1 MVQLINKLQLNKPAW
16 FSAKMLFILILCVPV
31 NGGPVYPQKSKNE
44 KDLTVQRIEL
54 GYPCPGIPYYHVLAE
69 LELPQPSIIE
79 VEASVNGKT
88 LRATELRRMDAME
101 HLNRP
106 HIANRPPSS
115 YGMAQDGTLYSHFC
129 VIGWV
134 KWQPGEDYAVRVTVR
149 IKKTIHP
156 SDDDVLLTAG
166 KNLKAPSGVPVFDS
180 NWKNYKSV
188 VLSETAG
195 IDRTGEPVEVLL
207 AFYPDEAQQIER
219 DIRVVAVDPE
229 DHSLSEVTSQVYDV
243 RKFTEQ
249 DDLAPDENGTPAR
262 KIPLW
267 LPTVTARVAFLAD
280 VKAGSSRVFL
290 VYYNN
295 ENARNKLY
303 KTDLQVLGE
312 QPGLQ
317 IDNSKFTIF
326 LHPASGHLDQITLKS
341 KPDAPLFHRME
352 TNGAIHWN
360 PGIYVPP
367 RPWSHTAD
375 WKPPAHMHSVAGP
388 VIAKSDVWD
397 HLRGVPEV
405 DASVRY
411 EFYPGLPYFKSST
424 VMRINENLNCLALRN
439 AEIVFKR
446 ELMTRAAWY
455 DIISDSVIV
464 YDVGRMPDL
473 TDLRME
479 ADVPWITF
487 YNEETG
493 VGFAGIQLEYANSGL
508 ESETRLLN
516 PFFYITG
523 GPWIYWARGLSHSY
537 LSSNMQ
543 QIIPVLKGS
552 EFSEK
557 WAYLVYETD
566 KGGKPYAPVLVW
578 QKRLTQ
584 PLRLQ
589 VVEEVDDRVSKSL
602 EEIYMDK
609 GKSGWEER
617 ETGKHDRK

>member
-1 MVQLINKLQLNKPAW
+1 MLQSKIKIMMNNSERH
-16 FSAKMLFILILCVPV
+16 FAKTLFILIMFITV
-31 NGGPVYPQKSKNE
+31 NSGLVYPQKSKNE
-44 KDLTVQRIEL
+44 KPLTIHNIEL
-54 GYPCPGIPYYHVLAE
+54 GYPCPGIPYYHVMAE

-115 YGMAQDGTLYSHFC
+115 YGMAQDGTSYSHFC

-134 KWQPGEDYAVRVTVR
+134 KWQPGEDYAIRINVRM
-149 IKKTIHP
+149 KKTIHP
-156 SDDDVLLTAG
+156 SDDDILLTAN
-166 KNLKAPSGVPVFDS
+166 KNVKAPSEVPVFDR

-229 DHSLSEVTSQVYDV
+229 NHSLSEVNSQVCDV
-243 RKFTEQ
+243 RKFMEE
-249 DDLAPDENGTPAR
+249 DDLAPDENGNPTR
-262 KIPLW
+262 NIPLW
-267 LPTVTARVAFLAD
+267 VPTVTARVAFLAD
-280 VKAGSSRVFL
+280 VKAKSSRVFL
-290 VYYNN
+290 IYYNN
-295 ENARNKLY
+295 ENAQNKLY

-317 IDNSKFTIF
+317 IDNNKFTIF
-326 LHPASGHLDQITLKS
+326 LHPNSGHLDQITLKS

-375 WKPPAHMHSVAGP
+375 WKPPAYMHSVAGT
-388 VIAKSDVWD
+388 VIAKSEVWD
-397 HLRGVPEV
+397 HLRGIPEV

-411 EFYPGLPYFKSST
+411 EFYPGLPYLISST
-424 VMRINENLNCLALRN
+424 VMHINETVNCLALRN

-446 ELMTRAAWY
+446 ELITHAAWY

-487 YNEETG
+487 YNEKTG
-493 VGFAGIQLEYANSGL
+493 VGFAGIQLNYANSGL

-523 GPWIYWARGLSHSY
+523 GPWIYWA
-537 LSSNMQ
+537 SSNMQ
-543 QIIPVLKGS
+543 QIIPVLKGR

-557 WAYLVYETD
+557 WAYLVYETA
-566 KGGKPYAPVLVW
+566 KGDKPYAPVLVW
-578 QKRLTQ
+578 KERLTQ
-584 PLRLQ
+584 PLRIQ
-589 VVEEVDDRVSKSL
+589 VVEEVDDRVSKTL
-602 EEIYMDK
+602 EEVYMDE

-617 ETGKHDRK
+617 ETGKHARE